1 MALGKRDPLAP
12 GVYWIDLFPNSP
24 TGDGERAFD
33 TWAGNNGPGVKVL
46 RKERG
51 AEANVRIFAVFQV
64 TGAPPALPFPR
75 KLVGSPTIQKL
86 ASAPGGVTAADLS
99 IKSDDTVRKPEP
111 AGLLDELSAAI
122 SNADPRLVL
131 VAFAA
136 LIFWSQKKR

>member
-12 GVYWIDLFPNSP
+12 GVYWIDLFPSGP
-24 TGDGERAFD
+24 SGDGERTFD
-33 TWAGNNGPGVKVL
+33 TWAANNGPGVTVL

-86 ASAPGGVTAADLS
+86 ASAPGGVTEADRS
-99 IKSDDTVRKPEP
+99 IQSDDTVRKPEP
-111 AGLLDELSAAI
+111 AGLFDSLA
-122 SNADPRLVL
+122 NMDPRAVLVL
-131 VAFAA
+131 LAVVI
-136 LIFWSQKKR
+136 LLTQKKR